1 MRFLKAALRLTLAIL
16 PVVYCMRWAAIR
28 LRRIL
33 LRSTDDA
40 TPPIGPEQVE
50 PRMRRVIVSDLHLG
64 GGDRLDDFDA
74 DAELAT
80 FIRAYVAG
88 GAPTELILA
97 GDTFEFLQVRLAG
110 LSDFEWSGA
119 AAARRLDAILAA
131 HPEPIAELRAFLDRP
146 GNQLTVLIGNHD
158 FELHYAMAKQR
169 LRETLGLAE
178 GDGRLR
184 FGLTYSGGGLYVDHG
199 MQFDPW
205 NRFAHVEGISEP
217 FEVVRGTRMVKEV
230 INPLEDDPLEL
241 APLIDNVKPG
251 SAFFWYMLSL
261 PRLRQPQGRRFVA
274 HGLLRLARVN
284 ALPRSY
290 GIWTPSAAGPAEG
303 EARHR
308 RRNQRIV
315 AFARVLARRLQREPP
330 DTALAEIQHEA
341 KRQLRREIRE
351 FEDAIVNA
359 MARIAKSPAHSDT
372 HLFVCGHTHSAQVVA
387 LNRRQTYVNTGT
399 WTTIVLDIATRR
411 HEEQRFP
418 FLEILYPPGSA
429 TPQGRLLVW
438 QAGNAEPQPW
448 RVVKEQRRRVSE
460 AQRTTEFN
468 DQDPKTPESFERRR
482 PGGTMQAT

>member
-1 MRFLKAALRLTLAIL
+1 MRLLKAALRLTLIAL
-16 PVVYCMRWAAIR
+16 PTVYCTRWAAIR
-28 LRRIL
+28 LRRIM

-64 GGDRLDDFDA
+64 AGDRLDDFDA
-74 DAELAT
+74 DADLAA
-80 FIRAYVAG
+80 FIRSYVAG
-88 GAPTELILA
+88 GAPTELIMA
-97 GDTFEFLQVRLAG
+97 GDTFEFLQVRLPD

-119 AAARRLDAILAA
+119 AAARRLDAILAG
-131 HPEPIAELRAFLDRP
+131 HPEPIAALRAFLDRP
-146 GNQLTVLIGNHD
+146 GNQLTLLIGNHD
-158 FELHYAMAKQR
+158 FELHYASAKQR
-169 LRETLGLAE
+169 LREALGLAE
-178 GDGRLR
+178 GDERLR
-184 FGLTYSGGGLYVDHG
+184 FGLTYTGGGVYVDHG

-261 PRLRQPQGRRFVA
+261 PRLRQPQGRRFA
-274 HGLLRLARVN
+274 ARGLLRLARVN

-303 EARHR
+303 EARGR

-315 AFARVLARRLQREPP
+315 AFARVLARHLQREPP

-341 KRQLRREIRE
+341 KRQLRREMRE

-359 MARIAKSPAHSDT
+359 MARIAKSPAHNDT
-372 HLFVCGHTHSAQVVA
+372 YLFVCGHTHSAQVVA
-387 LNRRQTYVNTGT
+387 LNPRQTYVNTGT

-418 FLEILYPPGSA
+418 FLEIQYLPDSA
-429 TPQGRLLVW
+429 IPQGRLLVW
-438 QAGNAEPQPW
+438 QAGKAEPQPW
-448 RVVKEQRRRVSE
+448 RVVKELRRRVSE
-460 AQRTTEFN
+460 AQRKADLNRRDTEM
-468 DQDPKTPESFERRR
+468 PESFKRRR
-482 PGGTMQAT
+482 PGGTMQAS